1 MSTLKIGNVIRVS
14 SGGVDVLITLS
25 DLNLEHEESTYR
37 VGQLGSYITIPI
49 NDRSLVGFVTSLGR
63 QEVNVA
69 DVQPQLIMHVQLLGE
84 IRAGRFVRG
93 VNEYP
98 IVGDDVWVA
107 VRQDFE
113 SIFGTFDQL
122 LSGSKHPQSFTLGRF
137 ALNPEFEVK
146 ILGTELLSKHVAV
159 LGNSGSG
166 KSCTTAKLLQEMIDL
181 RQSQV
186 VLFDM
191 HGEYRAAFC
200 DEERQLQSNVTYLGA
215 DDLVLPY
222 WLLKYEE
229 LEALLIDRS
238 NPLHVS
244 TQISFLRSA
253 LLEFKQEAARELGL
267 TQSLTLDTP
276 IYFSM
281 EKLKT
286 YAENLNDARFVLND
300 DHLALSQ
307 LALRSLPIEEQQ
319 VLMRNQRCQ
328 FNRGNPEG
336 ETPHPLFFGKLLG
349 LIDQIDSRFNDRRYE
364 FMLRP
369 IEHGLKSPYFH
380 DHLCAAETEGQTSS
394 LMNHLIRLLT
404 GRVEPR
410 SNLSIIDLSGIPFE
424 IVDITVAVLTRLLFD
439 LNFWTP
445 SDQRHPMLLVFEEAH
460 NYIPRVDRGGT
471 RFAKAAVERVAKEG
485 RKYGVSAMVVSQ
497 RPSELSETVLSQCNS
512 FIAMRLSN
520 PEDQTYVSKVVS
532 DHFTGLIN
540 MLPILRPGE
549 AFVIGDSVIMPMRTL
564 VDLAKPTP
572 ESSDLDFFKL
582 WSFAA
587 ADYNVDQIIDH
598 WRRQDRQAVGR
609 MTWGIPHA
617 ATSSASLASPPPAST
632 KAMSTRPNS
641 HVPVGGAATG
651 DHKPAPS
658 SEKPPRPA
666 VPIEPN
672 PQQKGKAMPVS
683 VPGMPGWRAR

>member
-1 MSTLKIGNVIRVS
+1 MSTLKIGNVTRVS
-14 SGGVDVLITLS
+14 SGGVDVLITAP
-25 DLNLEHEESTYR
+25 DLNLEHEERTYR

-63 QEVNVA
+63 QEVTVV

-137 ALNPEFEVK
+137 ALNPEFQVK

-166 KSCTTAKLLQEMIDL
+166 KSCTTAKLLQEMVDL
-181 RQSQV
+181 RQSQI

-200 DEERQLQSNVTYLGA
+200 DDERQLQANVTYLGA

-238 NPLHVS
+238 NPLHIS

-253 LLEFKQEAARELGL
+253 LLEFKQDAARELGL

-300 DHLALSQ
+300 DHLAFSQ

-319 VLMRNQRCQ
+319 GLMRNQRCH

-349 LIDQIDSRFNDRRYE
+349 LIDQIDTKFNDRRYE

-369 IEHGLKSPYFH
+369 VEHGLKSPYFH
-380 DHLCAAETEGQTSS
+380 DHLSEAATEGQTSS

-460 NYIPRVDRGGT
+460 NYIPRIDRGGT
-471 RFAKAAVERVAKEG
+471 RFAKSAVERVAKEG
-485 RKYGVSAMVVSQ
+485 RKYGVSAMVISQ
-497 RPSELSETVLSQCNS
+497 RPSELSETVLAQCNS

-564 VDLAKPTP
+564 VDIAKPTP

-609 MTWGIPHA
+609 MTWGPGHPARDAGI
-617 ATSSASLASPPPAST
+617 ASGAPSPGRLPPVPPGGHMPAGG
-632 KAMSTRPNS
+632 P
-641 HVPVGGAATG
+641 PVG
-651 DHKPAPS
+651 DKPSAG
-658 SEKPPRPA
+658 SEKAPRPA
-666 VPIEPN
+666 IPHEPA
-672 PQQKGKAMPVS
+672 PHLKGKGMPVA